1 MANDRASERRSQ
13 EEEGWV
19 CHSCLPSVMVLK
31 EKRWRGERG
40 VKARV
45 RRGIAVV
52 TTGNFVMDAM
62 AENQGPVTF
71 TQLTNFLITGYMR
84 VLA

>member
-1 MANDRASERRSQ
+1 MPPISDGPKGKEVER
-13 EEEGWV
+13 
-19 CHSCLPSVMVLK
+19 
-31 EKRWRGERG
+31 ERG

-62 AENQGPVTF
+62 AENQDPVTF